1 MSLFQK
7 LLLIPCL
14 APLLGL
20 LIVSGLN
27 TSSSSQL
34 QLLVWRTPSLPIGA
48 WTALAGITGAG
59 LSAASALLL
68 LPSAPPLRRRSHH
81 PLDTPMEQEWP
92 QQAPAPMPQRD
103 VRDPAPTV
111 AVPYRVVQKGR
122 PQHRSNE
129 PQAAARSATEATNA
143 SPDWGDDPD
152 RDW

>member
-81 PLDTPMEQEWP
+81 PG
-92 QQAPAPMPQRD
+92 
-103 VRDPAPTV
+103 
-111 AVPYRVVQKGR
+111 AVLP
-122 PQHRSNE
+122 
-129 PQAAARSATEATNA
+129 AAARA
-143 SPDWGDDPD
+143 SPADAENQQ
-152 RDW
+152 